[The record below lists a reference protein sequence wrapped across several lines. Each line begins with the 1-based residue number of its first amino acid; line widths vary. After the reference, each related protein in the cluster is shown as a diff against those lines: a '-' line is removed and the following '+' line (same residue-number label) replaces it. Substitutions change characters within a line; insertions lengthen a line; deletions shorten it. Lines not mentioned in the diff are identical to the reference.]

1 LTRHHPAPSD
11 LRGKSDGGG
20 GDAAYSWPGGRPL
33 QAARSAPNQAH
44 AALTEAIAE
53 FRAVGFRASVL
64 FAPDVVQA
72 INSDLWSGIVLAE
85 VLMPEPERN
94 QGLQDAGP

>member
-1 LTRHHPAPSD
+1 MVVAAMRRVSGQAEGRCR
-11 LRGKSDGGG
+11 LRDPRQTK
-20 GDAAYSWPGGRPL
+20 
-33 QAARSAPNQAH
+33 AH

-53 FRAVGFRASVL
+53 FRAVGLRATVL

-72 INSDLWSGIVLAE
+72 INSDLGSGIVLAA

-94 QGLQDAGP
+94 QWLQDVGP

>member
-1 LTRHHPAPSD
+1 MVVAAMRRVPGQAEGRCR
-11 LRGKSDGGG
+11 LRDPRQTK
-20 GDAAYSWPGGRPL
+20 
-33 QAARSAPNQAH
+33 AH

-53 FRAVGFRASVL
+53 YCAVGFRGTVL

-72 INSDLWSGIVLAE
+72 INSYLGSGIVLAE